1 MPRSISIDEPL
12 KAVPGV
18 KVDNQANGERV
29 HLSIRGQGILSE
41 HGIRGIQLLYDG
53 IPLNDPSG
61 FCPDAYDVDWAGVDQ
76 VNVIRGPVAFLYG
89 GASGGGVI
97 DIRSRAAQAGPLH
110 GELLVEGGSN
120 GFYKTRG
127 EISGR
132 ASGIWYLISGS
143 RTAGDGYRIHQAFW
157 GDNIYGRLG
166 LQRRSLRL
174 NPFVMGTG
182 FFNENS
188 EGLNL
193 AWGYPSASWWTMPN
207 PDAVTYNEYQK
218 TWRATGGF
226 TGSWEAA
233 DNQRVSFTFY
243 TRHTAYKEPVP
254 SSVEHRDMLAPGGSV
269 QYEVDSGQGRVKNH
283 FSTGLDLDGQWVDDL
298 RYPNLGN
305 AVEGTALL
313 ANQSITQN
321 RVGFYGTDRL
331 SLGPRWT
338 VLASIRFDKIGNSLA
353 DSLKAGGLDLSGSQ
367 NFNKATGRVGV
378 SWSAGKDVGLFASWG
393 QGFMPPATEELYAN
407 PAALGGFNM
416 SLVPATSMGEEVGAR
431 GNYRNRFTWE
441 TELFRLDTKN
451 DFERYRID
459 SRPLETFYGN
469 AGETRR
475 YGFESEMK
483 WLPVRRVTIT
493 GAYTYS
499 HFDYTKYSSLTYPG
513 NLTGNNLPNAP
524 RQQVFV
530 DVSLEFARTWFVGA
544 STEAYS
550 RAYIDPSNKT
560 WIDAYGLLNARLSK
574 TWQRRGYYGTFF
586 VTAKNLTGKRY
597 IAFTEPD
604 PDGNSYQPGPN
615 REVFAGM
622 SIRF

>member
-1 MPRSISIDEPL
+1 
-12 KAVPGV
+12 
-18 KVDNQANGERV
+18 
-29 HLSIRGQGILSE
+29 
-41 HGIRGIQLLYDG
+41 
-53 IPLNDPSG
+53 
-61 FCPDAYDVDWAGVDQ
+61 
-76 VNVIRGPVAFLYG
+76 
-89 GASGGGVI
+89 
-97 DIRSRAAQAGPLH
+97 
-110 GELLVEGGSN
+110 
-120 GFYKTRG
+120 
-127 EISGR
+127 
-132 ASGIWYLISGS
+132 
-143 RTAGDGYRIHQAFW
+143 
-157 GDNIYGRLG
+157 
-166 LQRRSLRL
+166 
-174 NPFVMGTG
+174 
-182 FFNENS
+182 
-188 EGLNL
+188 
-193 AWGYPSASWWTMPN
+193 
-207 PDAVTYNEYQK
+207 
-218 TWRATGGF
+218 
-226 TGSWEAA
+226 
-233 DNQRVSFTFY
+233 
-243 TRHTAYKEPVP
+243 
-254 SSVEHRDMLAPGGSV
+254 
-269 QYEVDSGQGRVKNH
+269 
-283 FSTGLDLDGQWVDDL
+283 
-298 RYPNLGN
+298 
-305 AVEGTALL
+305 
-313 ANQSITQN
+313 
-321 RVGFYGTDRL
+321 
-331 SLGPRWT
+331 
-338 VLASIRFDKIGNSLA
+338 
-353 DSLKAGGLDLSGSQ
+353 
-367 NFNKATGRVGV
+367 
-378 SWSAGKDVGLFASWG
+378 
-393 QGFMPPATEELYAN
+393 MPPATEELYAN